1 MPESWKVTLPCLRSD
16 AEMLSGELPQLA
28 AIDPQPVLVTSELT
42 EFGDDWVLEAFFEDK
57 PSKSSIKILASLIPG
72 SSDVDAQLE
81 KLADEDWITIS
92 QQGLEP
98 LHVGRFFVHTQAEDE
113 KPAGTHAFQIEA
125 SQAFGT
131 GHHETTA
138 GCLGMLDRMEQRGQR
153 FRQIADIGTG
163 TGLLAFAALHLWP
176 NARCIASDI
185 DPVAVDV
192 AKRFAKDNSVALGR
206 NTGQLALVTA
216 SGTDHPLIKRQAPY
230 DLLIANILAG
240 PLTELAPA
248 FAALIAD
255 GGTLILAGLLSNQAE
270 KVTAAYARE
279 GLRLVEKAD
288 RGDWPTL
295 RLEKR
300 KRYGW
305 RRPERSSGRTS
316 QKPGDTGEW

>member
-1 MPESWKVTLPCLRSD
+1 M
-16 AEMLSGELPQLA
+16 
-28 AIDPQPVLVTSELT
+28 IDKLDMFL
-42 EFGDDWVLEAFFEDK
+42 K
-57 PSKSSIKILASLIPG
+57 PSAKLSAVAAPLFRILTSLIFIIG
-72 SSDVDAQLE
+72 
-81 KLADEDWITIS
+81 
-92 QQGLEP
+92 GLG
-98 LHVGRFFVHTQAEDE
+98 H
-113 KPAGTHAFQIEA
+113 
-125 SQAFGT
+125 FGQ
-131 GHHETTA
+131 HQV
-138 GCLGMLDRMEQRGQR
+138 MLDRMEQGGQR

-192 AKRFAKDNSVALGR
+192 AKRFAKDNSVDLGR

-216 SGTDHPLIKRQAPY
+216 SGTDHPLIKRRGPY